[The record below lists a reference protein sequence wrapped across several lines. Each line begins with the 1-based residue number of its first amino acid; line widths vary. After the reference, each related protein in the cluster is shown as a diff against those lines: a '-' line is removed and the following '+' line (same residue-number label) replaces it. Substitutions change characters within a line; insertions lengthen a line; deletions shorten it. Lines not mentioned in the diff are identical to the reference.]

1 MIKARVSP
9 NLLSFVTIRRGNWVM
24 KISVFKSQYVL
35 VMGQNYYE
43 TDQFFIKQFTH
54 HVEAADFID
63 MIAQK
68 DDFDDY

>member
-1 MIKARVSP
+1 
-9 NLLSFVTIRRGNWVM
+9 M
-24 KISVFKSQYVL
+24 KISVFKSQFVL
-35 VMGQNYYE
+35 VMGQHYYE